1 MRACQNRAERITH
14 AAVEAA
20 RHVSRLVERHQRVDI
35 FGSHRATERPSRE
48 VLNDL
53 VGAGR
58 FLSWGFGLA
67 DENLR
72 AAGRPAHTGHRE
84 RSADLQRMR
93 GLDALLTTF
102 ERNGANAFVALGEAA
117 MHEGNPELVL
127 TRGSVE
133 LDLPQPVVD
142 SLNRGIERLID
153 RLVFLF
159 PSDR

>member
-1 MRACQNRAERITH
+1 MRACQNGAERITH

-35 FGSHRATERPSRE
+35 FGSHRATERASRE

-53 VGAGR
+53 VRAGR
-58 FLSWGFGLA
+58 FLSWRVGLGLA

-133 LDLPQPVVD
+133 LDPPQPVVD

-153 RLVFLF
+153 RLVFL
-159 PSDR
+159 